1 MTDPAVIHVVAL
13 TPAGAALGER
23 LRQRL
28 IGARLFLPEKFQ
40 GHYPAAHL
48 FGNLRQVFRE
58 AFQTKTPLVAIMA
71 TGIVIRQVAPL
82 LQGKDRD
89 PAVVVMDERGRFAI
103 SLLSGH
109 LGGANA
115 LAQTV
120 AAAVAATPVITTAS
134 DVQGLP
140 AIDTLAGQLGLIID
154 NLDAVKLIQ
163 SAWLSGQPVHLLDPQ
178 GYLTP
183 ALADFPDLIRPA
195 AAEFLQTGQAGPGIY
210 VGCREYDWPAAWLR
224 LRPKMLVV
232 GVGCNR
238 GTAAAEILQLLADTL
253 RQQRLS
259 RHCLCCLASIT
270 LKQTEAGLLA
280 AARSLGVPVQWFTPQ
295 ELAAIAVPNPS
306 PVVQRHLGVASVCE
320 AAALKAAGAATLL
333 VAKQKTANVTL
344 AIAQVGSNSSV

>member
-1 MTDPAVIHVVAL
+1 MTDPAVIHLVAL

-23 LRQRL
+23 LRQQL
-28 IGARLFLPEKFQ
+28 AGAQLFLPEKFQ
-40 GHYPAAHL
+40 EHYPTAQY
-48 FGNLRQVFRE
+48 FGNLRQVFRQ
-58 AFQTKTPLVAIMA
+58 AFETKTPLVAIMA
-71 TGIVIRQVAPL
+71 TGIVVRQVAPL
-82 LQGKDRD
+82 LQGKDQD
-89 PAVVVMDERGRFAI
+89 PAIVVMDERGRFAI

-140 AIDTLAGQLGLIID
+140 AIDILASQLGLIIE
-154 NLDAVKLIQ
+154 NLDAVKFIQ
-163 SAWLSGQPVHLLDPQ
+163 TAWLSGQPVRLIDPQ
-178 GYLTP
+178 DYVTP
-183 ALADFPDLIRPA
+183 VLAEVAGLVLPVS
-195 AAEFLQTGQAGPGIY
+195 EEVLQTGQIGPGIY

-238 GTAAAEILQLLADTL
+238 GTTAAEILELLDDTL
-253 RQQRLS
+253 RQRRLS
-259 RHCLCCLASIT
+259 RHCLRCLASIT
-270 LKQTEAGLLA
+270 LKQTEPGLLA

-333 VAKQKTANVTL
+333 VTKQKTANVTL